1 MLSSSFNILKRA
13 FGTRVAVGISGGVD
27 SAVAAFLLQKEG
39 YDVTGVFM
47 RNWDESE
54 EKGNSNCSIE
64 EDFREAQK
72 VSSTLGIDL
81 LEANF
86 IDKYW
91 DHVFTSFVDRIREGS
106 TPNPDLDCNKFIKFS
121 AFVDYASSKGFDKI
135 ATGHYARCVVNENNP
150 DGSVVTNLLTG
161 VDQDKDQSY
170 FLASLDPDVLSKVL
184 FPLGNMTKSQVRS
197 IAKEQ
202 HLSPAT
208 RKSSTGICFIG
219 RRNFGEF
226 IEGYV
231 EKLPGVF
238 VDVDSMKILGVCPN
252 ILALTYGQGA
262 GIGGQVHRN
271 FVAGKDLARR
281 IVYVCAGKD
290 HRALYTS
297 KAYISN
303 IHWLSKAHQQAYQD
317 LGTITCQY
325 KARYRQKQ
333 AQCSVKKKSP
343 DSETV
348 EISKYWSLSG
358 DQGWENVVQFEQPAF
373 AITPQ
378 QFLVLYDGDVCI
390 ASAKIIYPCET
401 LHETILEP

>member
-1 MLSSSFNILKRA
+1 MLPYSFNILKRG
-13 FGTRVAVGISGGVD
+13 FSTRVAVGISGGVD
-27 SAVAAFLLQKEG
+27 SAVAAYLLQKEG

-54 EKGNSNCSIE
+54 ERGNSNCTIE

-72 VSSTLGIDL
+72 VCSSLGIDL
-81 LEANF
+81 LEADF
-86 IDKYW
+86 INKYW
-91 DHVFTSFVDRIREGS
+91 DRVFTSFVDRIREGS
-106 TPNPDLDCNKFIKFS
+106 TPNPDLDCNRFIKFS
-121 AFVDYASSKGFDKI
+121 AFVDYASSKGFEKI
-135 ATGHYARCVVNENNP
+135 GTGHYARCIVDENNL
-150 DGSVVTNLLTG
+150 DGSVVANLLTG

-170 FLASLDPDVLSKVL
+170 FLASLEPDVLSKVL
-184 FPLGNMTKSQVRS
+184 FPLGNLTKSQVRS
-197 IAKEQ
+197 IAKDQ
-202 HLSPAT
+202 NLSPAT

-219 RRNFGEF
+219 RRKFGDF

-231 EKLPGVF
+231 EKVPGVF
-238 VDVDSMKILGVCPN
+238 VDVDSMEILGVCPN

-271 FVAGKDLARR
+271 FVAGKDLAQR
-281 IVYVCAGKD
+281 IVYVCAGKT
-290 HRALYTS
+290 HKALYTRR
-297 KAYISN
+297 AVISN
-303 IHWLSKAHQQAYQD
+303 VHWLSKAHQKAYQD

-325 KARYRQKQ
+325 KARYRQKP
-333 AQCSVKKKSP
+333 AQCSLKEKCP
-343 DSETV
+343 GSETI

-358 DQGWENVVQFEQPAF
+358 DQAWKNVVEFEQPAF

-401 LHETILEP
+401 LHETVNEP